1 MSSRGHR
8 ATIEAPRVAE
18 ATTRKRDRPAS
29 QPGTDPEI
37 ESRGA
42 SPFQNDGAGF
52 DAHLGPWS
60 GRYFGSGYRRV
71 HHILGALTVAPQAE
85 RLVELTG
92 SGSVEYPVDWS
103 KSSDGESRQPHLSTI
118 DAIVL
123 SVHLAEAFLRSVD
136 NLTEAEIA
144 HAWLAEVEIKAGATP
159 NDRLD
164 TIPLHC
170 KRTSRDPFGAGCE
183 SAFKVRVGSMS
194 VAMRVRHRV
203 PADSEEADG
212 TRPLDGSVSAGT
224 TQEGPLTG
232 LYRDTIHLSSIDL
245 SGAGESE
252 SLRARHEIL
261 PVRSRGFSGLESAYW
276 PGATIV
282 DALVLASQMAQVL
295 IFTAPGVSRATVS
308 NLWMRHARFTATAP
322 PGRTGT
328 DDTALRIVK
337 KRSFDRGSDGSLHS
351 VDVQCP
357 NLFGVVAT
365 ASLAFVL
372 PAAAASSLRLP
383 VSTSE

>member
-8 ATIEAPRVAE
+8 VTIEAPRAAE
-18 ATTRKRDRPAS
+18 ATTRKRDHPAL
-29 QPGTDPEI
+29 QPGTDPAI
-37 ESRGA
+37 ESRGT
-42 SPFQNDGAGF
+42 SPSLDDGAGF

-71 HHILGALTVAPQAE
+71 HHILGTLTVTPHAD
-85 RLVELTG
+85 RLLELTG
-92 SGSVEYPVDWS
+92 SGSVEYPADWS
-103 KSSDGESRQPHLSTI
+103 KNSDGESRQPHLSTI

-123 SVHLAEAFLRSVD
+123 SVHAAEAFLRSVD

-164 TIPLHC
+164 SIPLHC
-170 KRTSRDPFGAGCE
+170 ARTSCEPFGEGCE
-183 SAFKVRVGSMS
+183 SAFKVRVGTMS
-194 VAMRVRHRV
+194 VSMRIRHV
-203 PADSEEADG
+203 MPADSEEADG
-212 TRPLDGSVSAGT
+212 TRPLFRSVPAGT

-232 LYRDTIHLSSIDL
+232 LYRDTIHLSSIDVG
-245 SGAGESE
+245 GAVENE
-252 SLRARHEIL
+252 SLWARHEIL
-261 PVRSRGFSGLESAYW
+261 PVRSTGFSGLESAYW
-276 PGATIV
+276 PSATIV

-328 DDTALRIVK
+328 DDSTLRIVK
-337 KRSFDRGSDGSLHS
+337 KRSFDRGPEGSLHS

-357 NLFGVVAT
+357 SLFGVLAT

-372 PAAAASSLRLP
+372 PAAAPTPRLP
-383 VSTSE
+383 ASTNA